1 MTLLINSTESVI
13 ELFRSGQGSDRGMVT
28 ANGSKPKKDDKLR
41 IDSAIVA
48 NDRQISGYD
57 QNLCVHECLDT
68 NNGT

>member
-1 MTLLINSTESVI
+1 
-13 ELFRSGQGSDRGMVT
+13 MVT